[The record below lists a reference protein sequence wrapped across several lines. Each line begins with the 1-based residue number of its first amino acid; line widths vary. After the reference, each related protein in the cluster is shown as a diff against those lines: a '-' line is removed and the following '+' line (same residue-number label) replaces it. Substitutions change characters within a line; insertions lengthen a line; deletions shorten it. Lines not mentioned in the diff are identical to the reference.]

1 MNKKDFTIYADES
14 TSAAGKEMLGIFI
27 GTYYEQENDVAIDYC
42 EIVMQVLEKTLL
54 EKGID
59 LSNTRFSCLD
69 GTNSMSS

>member
-1 MNKKDFTIYADES
+1 
-14 TSAAGKEMLGIFI
+14 MLGIFI
-27 GTYYEQENDVAIDYC
+27 GTYDEEENDVIIDYLLLAHVLSTKS

-69 GTNSMSS
+69 GTNSMSG